1 MNSLK
6 SFVFA
11 LGACVGIPTYIMA
24 VRPYAV
30 ERERQPV
37 PYLSEPN
44 AANPTAKPA
53 DPEGL
58 KGLYY
63 PQSYA
68 GDNKRGEL
76 VYVREGCA
84 QCHTQVI
91 RDGSVGIDPWKRHS
105 GREQEYKKDVPAMVR
120 ETTPWDYMHEDFA
133 MIGVRRVGPDL
144 ANAAYRF
151 DTDEKAAALYAH
163 LYAPRAVEGMEW
175 SICPAFHHLFE
186 VVSME
191 TPEGRGDAVKITGK
205 HAAKYAPDSGFEI
218 VPTQEARDLV
228 EYIRGLKRDYDKPAS
243 ISPPKLVTAEEKK

>member
-11 LGACVGIPTYIMA
+11 LGACVGLPTYIMA
-24 VRPYAV
+24 VRPYAL

-37 PYLSEPN
+37 RYDSEPN
-44 AANPTAKPA
+44 PANPAAPPA
-53 DPEGL
+53 DPEAL

-63 PQSYA
+63 PQSFA
-68 GDNKRGEL
+68 GDNKRGEQ

-91 RDGSVGIDPWKRHS
+91 RDGGLSLDPWKRHA
-105 GREQEYKKDVPAMVR
+105 GREQEYKKDVPAVVR
-120 ETTPWDYMHEDFA
+120 ETTAWDYMHEDFA
-133 MIGVRRVGPDL
+133 MIGLRRVGPDL

-151 DTDEKAAALYAH
+151 DTPEKTSALFAH
-163 LYAPRAVEGMEW
+163 LYAPRAVEGKEW
-175 SICPAFHHLFE
+175 SICPPFRHLFE
-186 VVSME
+186 VIAME
-191 TPEGRGDAVKITGK
+191 TPEGRGDAVKFTGK
-205 HAAKYAPDSGFEI
+205 HAAKFNADSGFEI

-243 ISPPKLVTAEEKK
+243 ISPPKPVVTEAKK